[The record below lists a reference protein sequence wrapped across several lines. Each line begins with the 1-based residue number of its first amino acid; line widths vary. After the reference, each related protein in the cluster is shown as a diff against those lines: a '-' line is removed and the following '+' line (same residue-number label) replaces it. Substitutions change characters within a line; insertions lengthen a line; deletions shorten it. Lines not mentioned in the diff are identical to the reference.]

1 MTTVPRQ
8 YITAT
13 QQVSKFLPEATDIL
27 RVVYKTDEPNVWK
40 LRYSNESY
48 GGVRTIQPPPD
59 LRQYFELLQE

>member
-1 MTTVPRQ
+1 MTTLGRR
-8 YITAT
+8 YIFAT
-13 QQVSKFLPEATDIL
+13 QLVQQHIPEPTDIL

-59 LRQYFELLQE
+59 LRQYFKLLQE